1 MARAPKSL
9 PKQESAVSADDFRV
23 AMRQVASPVAIITTA
38 HRGQRAGLTATA
50 ICSATTDPPTILVC
64 VNQSA
69 RTEAVIAASGRL
81 VVNFLSEDQHE
92 IARLF
97 STSKLETEKRFSAG
111 EWIEIATGA
120 PVLKGSLAS
129 FDCIVESV
137 VRCGTHSIY
146 VSRVEALETN
156 DGSPLLYRD
165 GYFRRLGTHF

>member
-1 MARAPKSL
+1 M
-9 PKQESAVSADDFRV
+9 
-23 AMRQVASPVAIITTA
+23 
-38 HRGQRAGLTATA
+38 TATA
-50 ICSATTDPPTILVC
+50 ICSATADPPTILVC

-69 RTEAVIAASGRL
+69 RTDSVIAASGRL

-97 STSKLETEKRFSAG
+97 SASKLDTEKRFAAG
-111 EWIEIATGA
+111 EWVEGATGA

-129 FDCIVESV
+129 FDCSVDSV
-137 VRCGTHSIY
+137 VFCGTHSIY
-146 VSRVEALETN
+146 LSRVEAVASN